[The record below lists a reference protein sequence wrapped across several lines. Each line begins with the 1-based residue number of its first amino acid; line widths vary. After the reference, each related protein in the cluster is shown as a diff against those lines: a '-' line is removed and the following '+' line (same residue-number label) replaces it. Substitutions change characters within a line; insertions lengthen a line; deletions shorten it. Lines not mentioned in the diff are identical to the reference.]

1 MSTFEN
7 FPRRALRRTLTTAA
21 VALACGV
28 SLSAL
33 AQPAGGAAAAPGP
46 QGGMWHH
53 MGPGAGAGMG
63 GGFGPMGMMGGR
75 GMARALDA
83 IGATAEQ
90 KAQIG
95 QIMQAAQADL
105 SSQREARTQLSEQA
119 RALFTAPTVDANAVE
134 ALRQKMLAQHDAA
147 SKRMMQAMLDA
158 SRVLTPEQRKALGER
173 MATRR
178 AMMQRHRAERAT
190 LDGTPR
196 KP

>member
-1 MSTFEN
+1 MSTLEN
-7 FPRRALRRTLTTAA
+7 FPQRALRRTLTTAA
-21 VALACGV
+21 VALACGM

-33 AQPAGGAAAAPGP
+33 AQPAGGPAAQPGW
-46 QGGMWHH
+46 QGDGMWHH
-53 MGPGAGAGMG
+53 KGPGAGMG
-63 GGFGPMGMMGGR
+63 GGFGPMDMMGGR

-90 KAQIG
+90 KAQIR

-105 SSQREARTQLSEQA
+105 SSQREARTQLREQA
-119 RALFTAPTVDANAVE
+119 RALFTAPTVDANAAE
-134 ALRQKMLAQHDAA
+134 ALRQQMLAQHDAA

-158 SRVLTPEQRKALGER
+158 ARVLTPEQRKALGER

-178 AMMQRHRAERAT
+178 TMMQRHRAERAT
-190 LDGTPR
+190 LDGAPR

>member
-134 ALRQKMLAQHDAA
+134 ALRQKMLARQDAA
-147 SKRMMQAMLDA
+147 SKLMTQAMVDA
-158 SRVLTPEQRKALGER
+158 ARVLTPDQRKQMVEQ
-173 MATRR
+173 MQQRR
-178 AMMQRHRAERAT
+178 EMMQRHQRERRS
-190 LDGTPR
+190 LDGGPR
-196 KP
+196 S